1 MRDQTQLNGSCLYSL
16 AKTSLVCLLLGICL
30 NTQAIARPVVTE
42 LQLTTG
48 PGSAEPNLSKG
59 YNGTIVLSWLEPQ
72 DEITLLR
79 YSRLEAD
86 GWSQPQT
93 AARGDRW
100 FVNWADIPSV
110 LAVSESLWAA
120 HWLSK
125 RPGGSYAY
133 DVALSLS
140 SDGGKSWGPAIT
152 PHRDNTA
159 TEHGFVS
166 LYPAPDGVGL
176 IWLDGRNT
184 AAAGNDHQH
193 SAEQGGMTLRHAVAG
208 ANGTLSEET
217 ELDDLVCDCCQT
229 SVALARQ
236 GPVAVYRNRSEEE
249 IRDIYITR
257 SINGQWQASQAVS
270 DDGWKI
276 SGCPVN
282 GPAVAAQGDTVIVA
296 WFTMADDIPRVRFA
310 RSEDGGQTFATA
322 IDIDDDTPS
331 GRVDVALLN
340 NGNAAISWLDE
351 GENGNGSI
359 RVKLLHA
366 NGSVID
372 EQYIA
377 TTELSRPAG
386 FPQLQSDGDTVIVA
400 WTDINQG
407 SSQIK
412 SVRILARY

>member
-1 MRDQTQLNGSCLYSL
+1 MRDQTQLNSSRFYSL
-16 AKTSLVCLLLGICL
+16 AKTLLVYLLFGICL
-30 NTQAIARPVVTE
+30 NSQAIAQPVVTE

-72 DEITLLR
+72 DETTLLR
-79 YSRLEAD
+79 YSRLSAN

-93 AARGDRW
+93 VASGNRW

-159 TEHGFVS
+159 TEHGFAS

-193 SAEQGGMTLRHAVAG
+193 SEEQGGMTLRHAVAS

-229 SVALARQ
+229 SVAMARQ
-236 GPVAVYRNRSEEE
+236 GPVAVYRNRSEKE

-257 SINGQWQASQAVS
+257 SINGQWQASQPVS
-270 DDGWKI
+270 DDDWKI

-322 IDIDDDTPS
+322 IDIDDDAPS
-331 GRVDVALLN
+331 GRVDVALMN

-351 GENGNGSI
+351 GKNGKGSI

-366 NGSVID
+366 NGSVVD
-372 EQYIA
+372 EQSIA

-400 WTDINQG
+400 WTDITQG

>member
-1 MRDQTQLNGSCLYSL
+1 LL
-16 AKTSLVCLLLGICL
+16 AYLLLGICL
-30 NTQAIARPVVTE
+30 SSQAVAQPVITQ

-59 YNGTIVLSWLEPQ
+59 YNGTVVLSWMEPQ
-72 DEITLLR
+72 GELTLLR
-79 YSRLEAD
+79 YSRLKAD

-93 AARGDRW
+93 VASGEHW

-133 DVALSLS
+133 DIALALS
-140 SDGGKSWGPAIT
+140 SDGGKNWSSAIT

-166 LYPAPDGVGL
+166 LYPAPNGVGL

-184 AAAGNDHQH
+184 DAAGSDHQH
-193 SAEQGGMTLRHAVAG
+193 NEEQGGMTLRHAVAS
-208 ANGTLSEET
+208 ASGTLTEET

-229 SVALARQ
+229 SVAMAGK

-257 SINGQWQASQAVS
+257 SINGQWQAGRPVS
-270 DDGWKI
+270 ADGWKI

-282 GPAVAAQGDTVIVA
+282 GPAVAAQGDTVVVA

-310 RSEDGGQTFATA
+310 RSADGGLTFATV
-322 IDIDDDTPS
+322 IDIDDDGPS

-351 GENGNGSI
+351 DENGMGAI
-359 RVKLLHA
+359 RLRLLQPD
-366 NGSVID
+366 GSVVT
-372 EQYIA
+372 EHSIA
-377 TTELSRPAG
+377 ATELSRPAG
-386 FPQLQSDGDTVIVA
+386 FPQMQSDGDTLIVA
-400 WTDINQG
+400 WTDTSEG
-407 SSQIK
+407 SSRIK
-412 SVRILARY
+412 SVRITNQLSSLSF